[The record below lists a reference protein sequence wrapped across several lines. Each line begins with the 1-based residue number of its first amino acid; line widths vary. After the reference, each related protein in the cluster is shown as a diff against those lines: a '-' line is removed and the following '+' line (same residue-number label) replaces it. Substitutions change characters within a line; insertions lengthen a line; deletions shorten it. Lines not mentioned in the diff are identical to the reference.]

1 MAEIRF
7 RPIQKVQR
15 VFFGDKT
22 CQKKRTSY
30 RLRREAEAMTY
41 VRSQT
46 SLPIPC
52 VISLE
57 LADVDDEEG
66 VLTMQRMPGVQLGTV
81 WVRMTATAKT
91 RTISELKAHFD
102 ELHALRP
109 PTDSPWAIMSCSG
122 GTLYDQRFGG
132 LIGCNDQE
140 AVCGPF
146 KDVREFHE
154 QLMAQL
160 MRYAPARESRYRSRL
175 PDDDEVVFVHAD
187 ISDENILV
195 DEATGAVTAIL
206 DWEMAGFYPQ
216 WWEYRKALHGSRETM
231 WWAELL
237 RQVMVANLDAVMAD
251 QDLEMF

>member
-1 MAEIRF
+1 MAETALVEMGF

-46 SLPIPC
+46 SLPVPC
-52 VISLE
+52 VISIE
-57 LADVDDEEG
+57 LADLNEDEG

-81 WVRMTATAKT
+81 WARMTVSAKT

-109 PTDSPWAIMSCSG
+109 PKNSPWAIMSCSG
-122 GTLYDQRFGG
+122 GTLYDQRFRGK
-132 LIGCNDQE
+132 E

-146 KDVREFHE
+146 RDVREFHE
-154 QLMAQL
+154 HLMAPL
-160 MRYAPARESRYRSRL
+160 MLHMPAWESRYRSRL
-175 PDDDEVVFVHAD
+175 PDDDEVGFVHAD

-206 DWEMAGFYPQ
+206 DWEMAGFLPR
-216 WWEYRKALHGSRETM
+216 WWEYRKALHGSREVM

-251 QDLEMF
+251 QDLEMYW

>member
-1 MAEIRF
+1 MAETALVEMGF

-22 CQKKRTSY
+22 CQKKRASY

-41 VRSQT
+41 VRSHT
-46 SLPIPC
+46 SLPVPC
-52 VISLE
+52 VISID
-57 LADVDDEEG
+57 LADLDEDEG

-81 WVRMTATAKT
+81 WARMTVSAKT

-109 PTDSPWAIMSCSG
+109 PKDSPWAIMSCSG
-122 GTLYDQRFGG
+122 GTLYDQRF
-132 LIGCNDQE
+132 DQE

-146 KDVREFHE
+146 RDVREFHE
-154 QLMAQL
+154 HLMAPL
-160 MRYAPARESRYRSRL
+160 MQYAPARESRYRSRL
-175 PDDDEVVFVHAD
+175 PDDDEVGFVHAD

-206 DWEMAGFYPQ
+206 DWEMAGFFPR
-216 WWEYRKALHGSRETM
+216 WWEYRKALHGSRGTM

-237 RQVMVANLDAVMAD
+237 RQVMVANDDAVLAD